1 MKTTE
6 KIANAKKRIN
16 ELERL
21 IKYWND
27 SEQGKAKI
35 VNFSIEIENKVAQII
50 MAQVHLLLWILINL
64 ISLSIH
70 ILFAININRA
80 IKPIFKNSKEEII

>member
-6 KIANAKKRIN
+6 KIANAKKRID

-27 SEQGKAKI
+27 SEHDEAEI
-35 VNFSIEIENKVAQII
+35 VKFTRSIENKA
-50 MAQVHLLLWILINL
+50 AQVVM
-64 ISLSIH
+64 
-70 ILFAININRA
+70 
-80 IKPIFKNSKEEII
+80 IKAD

>member
-6 KIANAKKRIN
+6 KISNAKKRIN

-27 SEQGKAKI
+27 SDHDESKI
-35 VNFSIEIENKVAQII
+35 VNFSMKIENKVA
-50 MAQVHLLLWILINL
+50 
-64 ISLSIH
+64 
-70 ILFAININRA
+70 
-80 IKPIFKNSKEEII
+80 